1 MAGETGTRVAI
12 VLGGAGGIGSA
23 ICRRLA
29 ADGYRLGIGDVAAEG
44 AAALAA
50 ALEADGG
57 AGQRGDGPLALA
69 RAVDATDGAATTAL
83 VEATLAAYGRLDG
96 LVYCVGI
103 SPRHE
108 GRAPRLEEIDR
119 AAWDRVLATNLS
131 GAFLA
136 AQAAAP
142 ALIRQG
148 GGSIVTISSGQG
160 RVPAGNNSS
169 GCHYVASKA
178 GLIGLSKALAGE
190 LAPHGVR
197 VNSVAPGWVATPL
210 TADQRP
216 EIVAA
221 LRAAVPL
228 GRTARPEDIAGAVAF
243 LLSDDA
249 AFITGATLDVNGGR
263 IML

>member
-1 MAGETGTRVAI
+1 MADETGTRVAI

-29 ADGYRLGIGDVAAEG
+29 RDGYRLGIGDAAAEG

-50 ALEADGG
+50 ALQADGRGG
-57 AGQRGDGPLALA
+57 ARGEGSTALA
-69 RAVDATDGAATTAL
+69 RAVDATDGAAIEAL

-103 SPRHE
+103 SPRHD
-108 GRAPRLEEIDR
+108 GRAPHLEDIDR
-119 AAWDRVLATNLS
+119 LTWDRVLATNLT

-136 AQAAAP
+136 TKAAAP

-178 GLIGLSKALAGE
+178 GLIGLSK
-190 LAPHGVR
+190 
-197 VNSVAPGWVATPL
+197 
-210 TADQRP
+210 
-216 EIVAA
+216 
-221 LRAAVPL
+221 
-228 GRTARPEDIAGAVAF
+228 
-243 LLSDDA
+243 
-249 AFITGATLDVNGGR
+249 
-263 IML
+263 

>member
-29 ADGYRLGIGDVAAEG
+29 RDGYRLGIGDAAAEG

-50 ALEADGG
+50 ALQADG
-57 AGQRGDGPLALA
+57 RGGGRGGEPAALA
-69 RAVDATDGAATTAL
+69 RAVDATDGAAIEAL

-103 SPRHE
+103 SPRQD
-108 GRAPRLEEIDR
+108 GRAPHLEDIDR
-119 AAWDRVLATNLS
+119 ESWDRVLATNLT

-142 ALIRQG
+142 ALIRQR
-148 GGSIVTISSGQG
+148 GSIVTISSGQG

-190 LAPHGVR
+190 LAPRGVR
-197 VNSVAPGWVATPL
+197 VNGVAPGWVATPL

-221 LRAAVPL
+221 LRAAVPM
-228 GRTARPEDIAGAVAF
+228 GRTALPEDIAAAVAF

>member
-1 MAGETGTRVAI
+1 MASEAGTRVAI

-29 ADGYRLGIGDVAAEG
+29 RDGYRVAIGDAAGER
-44 AAALAA
+44 AAALAVE
-50 ALEADGG
+50 LQEAGG
-57 AGQRGDGPLALA
+57 AGALG
-69 RAVDATDGAATTAL
+69 REVDAADGAALQAL
-83 VEATLAAYGRLDG
+83 VDTTLEAHGRLDG

-103 SPRHE
+103 SPRRE
-108 GRAPRLEEIDR
+108 GRAPRLGEIDR
-119 AAWDRVLATNLS
+119 ATWDRVLAVNLT

-142 ALIRQG
+142 ALARQR
-148 GGSIVTISSGQG
+148 GSIVTISSGQG
-160 RVPAGNNSS
+160 RVPAGHNSS

-178 GLIGLSKALAGE
+178 GLIGLTKALAGE
-190 LAPHGVR
+190 LAEHGVR

-228 GRTARPEDIAGAVAF
+228 GRTAEPADIASAVAF
-243 LLSDDA
+243 LLSADA

>member
-29 ADGYRLGIGDVAAEG
+29 GDGYRLGIGDAAAEG
-44 AAALAA
+44 AAA
-50 ALEADGG
+50 
-57 AGQRGDGPLALA
+57 
-69 RAVDATDGAATTAL
+69 
-83 VEATLAAYGRLDG
+83 
-96 LVYCVGI
+96 
-103 SPRHE
+103 
-108 GRAPRLEEIDR
+108 
-119 AAWDRVLATNLS
+119 
-131 GAFLA
+131 
-136 AQAAAP
+136 
-142 ALIRQG
+142 
-148 GGSIVTISSGQG
+148 
-160 RVPAGNNSS
+160 AGNSSS

-190 LAPHGVR
+190 LAPQGVR

-221 LRAAVPL
+221 LRAAVPM

>member
-1 MAGETGTRVAI
+1 MASEAGTRVAI

-29 ADGYRLGIGDVAAEG
+29 RDGYRVAIGDAAG
-44 AAALAA
+44 DRAAALAA
-50 ALEADGG
+50 ELQAAGG
-57 AGQRGDGPLALA
+57 AGALG
-69 RAVDATDGAATTAL
+69 REVDAADGAALQGLVDTTL
-83 VEATLAAYGRLDG
+83 EAYGRLDG

-103 SPRHE
+103 SPRRE
-108 GRAPRLEEIDR
+108 GRAPRLGEIDR
-119 AAWDRVLATNLS
+119 ATWDRVLAVNLT

-142 ALIRQG
+142 ALARQR
-148 GGSIVTISSGQG
+148 GSIVTISSGQG
-160 RVPAGNNSS
+160 RVPAGHNSS

-178 GLIGLSKALAGE
+178 GLIGLTKALAGE
-190 LAPHGVR
+190 LAEHGVR

-228 GRTARPEDIAGAVAF
+228 GRTAAPADIASAVAF
-243 LLSDDA
+243 LLSADA

>member
-1 MAGETGTRVAI
+1 MASEAGTRVAI

-29 ADGYRLGIGDVAAEG
+29 RDGYRVAIGDAAGER

-50 ALEADGG
+50 ELQAAGG
-57 AGQRGDGPLALA
+57 AGALG
-69 RAVDATDGAATTAL
+69 REVDATDGAALQAL
-83 VEATLAAYGRLDG
+83 VDTTLEAHGRLDG

-103 SPRHE
+103 SPRRE
-108 GRAPRLEEIDR
+108 GRAPRLGEIDR
-119 AAWDRVLATNLS
+119 ATWDRVLAVNLT

-142 ALIRQG
+142 ALARQR
-148 GGSIVTISSGQG
+148 GSIVTISSGQG
-160 RVPAGNNSS
+160 RVPAGHNSS

-178 GLIGLSKALAGE
+178 GLIGLTKALAGE
-190 LAPHGVR
+190 LAEHGVR

-228 GRTARPEDIAGAVAF
+228 GRTAEPADIASAVAF
-243 LLSDDA
+243 LLSADA